1 MEKQSASSYIVIR
14 QTRIVLD
21 ASGLSVKMFGLWHLV
36 LDLFSTSLTT
46 TFGPLIFELDCNY
59 NIIYLKSQ
67 NC

>member
-1 MEKQSASSYIVIR
+1 M
-14 QTRIVLD
+14 VLD

-46 TFGPLIFELDCNY
+46 RFGPLIFELDCNY